1 MNNLARGQSRSAR
14 EAAGCISVMTTGQ
27 QTVPHRTSLE
37 WNEPAV
43 RDILQS
49 WSDRTRSICLIT
61 PPSAFLL
68 DERVFVSLG
77 ILKVAS
83 SLEARRW
90 RVNLLDLSGVENFLA
105 PLEDYLATC
114 EDAAIGITAT

>member
-1 MNNLARGQSRSAR
+1 M
-14 EAAGCISVMTTGQ
+14 SVTTIGQ
-27 QTVPHRTSLE
+27 QTAPNRTSLE
-37 WNEPAV
+37 WNEPGV

-49 WSDRTRSICLIT
+49 WSNQSRSVCLVT

-83 SLEARRW
+83 SLEAQNY
-90 RVNLLDLSGVENFLA
+90 RVNFLDLSGVENFLA
-105 PLEDYLATC
+105 RGCAARGLA
-114 EDAAIGITAT
+114 